1 MTIVRHTRL
10 VAATTAVLAAALS
23 IPAVQADDITS
34 VEGARAKDR
43 QGAYLTRQDREQLR
57 RHGNNDD
64 YGYRGGYGY
73 GYGSYG
79 YGGPSVGIYIGPGP
93 RYYDPY
99 GY

>member
-1 MTIVRHTRL
+1 MTNVRHTRL
-10 VAATTAVLAAALS
+10 VAATAAVLAAALAM
-23 IPAVQADDITS
+23 PAAHADDISS

-43 QGAYLTRQDREQLR
+43 QGTYLTRQDREQLR

-73 GYGSYG
+73 DS

-99 GY
+99 GYY